1 MHVRRGA
8 IAARC
13 AEARL
18 VFGGGTAAERGALD
32 GVARPREGQFH
43 ILIARDKGDMPAG
56 GTQEVA
62 QGLEEDR
69 MRGLYFSPLMQG
81 DVRRDDAVIEIG
93 AQHKKIE
100 AVAIYDELNV
110 VRVAERSAGPC

>member
-1 MHVRRGA
+1 MHIRQRA
-8 IAARC
+8 IAARF
-13 AEARL
+13 AEKQV
-18 VFGGGTAAERGALD
+18 VFRRGITVANGALD
-32 GVARPREGQFH
+32 GLAHLREGQFH
-43 ILIARDKGDMPAG
+43 IMIARDKGDMPAG

-110 VRVAERSAGPC
+110 VRV